1 MCQYLPPLEED
12 KNYVAFAFSQP
23 LFSVHLQYLKSSK
36 QNSYEKK
43 RKKLRRH
50 FLSDSVDNTSSK
62 TSIFHLGIVFGQL
75 SIPTI
80 LFV

>member
-43 RKKLRRH
+43 RKNLEDT
-50 FLSDSVDNTSSK
+50 FFQMLW
-62 TSIFHLGIVFGQL
+62 
-75 SIPTI
+75 TI
-80 LFV
+80 LQVRLLYFTWELFLVSYQYQQFY

>member
-12 KNYVAFAFSQP
+12 KNYIALAFSQP

-43 RKKLRRH
+43 RKNLEDT
-50 FLSDSVDNTSSK
+50 FFQMLW
-62 TSIFHLGIVFGQL
+62 
-75 SIPTI
+75 TI
-80 LFV
+80 LQVRLLYFTWELFLVSYQYQQFY